1 MTASVHA
8 DDTDGTGNLDLA
20 EAIENDDLDAVIAF
34 LRRQGVWERRWLKV
48 APSFYSYLDEPR
60 RKEIPM
66 TVSLDFKTR
75 SGAILTQT
83 VFFYCRY
90 DEWASKLDYSDEIWE
105 INGFY
110 IEPDSVIGARLGAW
124 LRKMGAFSHN
134 PGLIPDSL
142 DFDIIQMWCDKGR
155 GLSEFTRNHLA
166 WVADASPEVVDYVYT
181 SCGVGNYQSTLQ
193 ILVDNRSG
201 GSYFKSI
208 LRGAFESSGLKRLK
222 WGGSSWRYSGGRL
235 RRIA

>member
-8 DDTDGTGNLDLA
+8 DDTDDTGNLDLA
-20 EAIENDDLDAVIAF
+20 EAIKNDDIDAVMAF
-34 LRRQGVWERRWLKV
+34 LRRQGVWGRPWLKV
-48 APSFYSYLDEPR
+48 APLFYSDLDEPGR
-60 RKEIPM
+60 EEIQM
-66 TVSLDFKTR
+66 TMTLDFKTR
-75 SGAILTQT
+75 SGATLTQI
-83 VFFYCRY
+83 VLFDCRY
-90 DEWASKLDYSDEIWE
+90 DEWASKLDYSYETWE
-105 INGFY
+105 INGFD
-110 IEPDSVIGARLGAW
+110 IELDSVIGARLGAR
-124 LRKMGAFSHN
+124 LRKMGAFRLNSRF
-134 PGLIPDSL
+134 IPDSL
-142 DFDIIQMWCDKGR
+142 DFDIIQMWCGEER